1 MAIGLLALYTSEV
14 NAQFTTSGSN
24 TTTTNNVGIG
34 LGTPTSKLHVNGDV
48 KVNVGE
54 GFKLHGDN
62 NYFGTNL
69 DGIIFEAQD
78 TNGSNGVVDGGFV
91 FRGYTPLDE
100 VTQEWMTIRNGGK
113 VGIGVSIPASKLHIN
128 GDLKIN
134 VGEGFKIHGD
144 SNYFGTYLDGII
156 FEAQDTNGSNG
167 VVDGGFVFRGYT
179 PTDQVAQEWLVI
191 KNGGKVGIGTS
202 SPQNEL
208 SVNGTIWAKKVRVR
222 LTDAADWVFNEDYE
236 LRPLEEVKT
245 FISRHKHLPEIPS
258 AAEFRAN
265 DMEVSEMTNKLL
277 QKIEELTL
285 YTIAQEEK
293 LQVQEEELKK
303 MTVLEARLVKLES
316 LLDQN

>member
-1 MAIGLLALYTSEV
+1 MSKLLFMKTLSQLIGIAIGLFFSTQV
-14 NAQFTTSGSN
+14 NAQFSTSGSN

-34 LGTPTSKLHVNGDV
+34 TTNPLQKLDVRGSALIGGPDLVLGQFDGRNQGSNLGNRALVHGFNDDLILNFYGDFEGGVQVHSAMTINERLTVGGSDLVLGTNDGRNQGDALLNRALVHGFNDELVVNFGGDF
-48 KVNVGE
+48 E
-54 GFKLHGDN
+54 G
-62 NYFGTNL
+62 GTV
-69 DGIIFEAQD
+69 II
-78 TNGSNGVVDGGFV
+78 
-91 FRGYTPLDE
+91 
-100 VTQEWMTIRNGGK
+100 
-113 VGIGVSIPASKLHIN
+113 
-128 GDLKIN
+128 
-134 VGEGFKIHGD
+134 
-144 SNYFGTYLDGII
+144 
-156 FEAQDTNGSNG
+156 
-167 VVDGGFVFRGYT
+167 
-179 PTDQVAQEWLVI
+179 
-191 KNGGKVGIGTS
+191 GKVGIGTS